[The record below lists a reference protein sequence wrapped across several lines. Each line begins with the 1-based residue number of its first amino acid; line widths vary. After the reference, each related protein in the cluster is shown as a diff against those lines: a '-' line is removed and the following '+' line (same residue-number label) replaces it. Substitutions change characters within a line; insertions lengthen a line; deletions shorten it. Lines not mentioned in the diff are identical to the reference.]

1 MMIKISDIQNA
12 HERIKPYINETPI
25 FSSDLLNQWL
35 GHEIYF
41 KVECLQ
47 KIGAF
52 KARGGCNAVQ
62 LLQEQHNEIKRV
74 VANSSGNHA
83 QAVAWA
89 AKQFG
94 VPATIYM
101 PAFAS
106 KVKAQATRSYG
117 AEVVLLDSRQEVD
130 AAVEEAANEE
140 GVFCISPF
148 NDYTVIA
155 GQGTAAYEALQQVKE
170 PVDAIF
176 TPCGGGGL
184 ISGTLIAARYLQ
196 PEAKVIAAEPL
207 AADDAMRSYLS
218 GKIQV
223 LDDAPKTLADGAMT
237 LSIGAKTFEH
247 IQHIDGFFAVEEEPM
262 AYWTQWLQHLLKIH
276 VEPTCAMTMDAVCQ
290 WLRQSNK
297 QKPQRIMV
305 ILSGGN
311 IDAGMMQKLWAHDYL
326 NMQPNLNLFATDQS
340 A

>member
-1 MMIKISDIQNA
+1 MININDIQQA
-12 HERIKPYINETPI
+12 HERIKPYINETPVLN
-25 FSSDLLNQWL
+25 SALLNQWL
-35 GHEIYF
+35 GHAIYF

-62 LLQEQHNEIKRV
+62 VLQEQHSNIKRV

-101 PAFAS
+101 PSFAS

-117 AEVVLLDSRQEVD
+117 AEVVLLDTRQEVD
-130 AAVEEAANEE
+130 AAVEEAAKEA

-148 NDYTVIA
+148 NDYSVIA
-155 GQGTAAYEALQQVKE
+155 GQGTAAFEALQQAKE
-170 PVDAIF
+170 PMDAIF

-184 ISGTLIAARYLQ
+184 ISGTLIATRHLQ
-196 PEAKVIAAEPL
+196 PEAQVIAAEPL
-207 AADDAMRSYLS
+207 AGDDAMRSYQS
-218 GKIQV
+218 GEIQK

-237 LSIGAKTFEH
+237 LSIGDKTFEH
-247 IQHIDGFFAVEEEPM
+247 IQHIDDFFAVDEEPM
-262 AYWTQWLQHLLKIH
+262 TYWTQWLQHLLKVH

-290 WLRQSNK
+290 WLRQSGNK
-297 QKPQRIMV
+297 KPQRIMV

-311 IDAGMMQKLWAHDYL
+311 IDSSKMQKLWAQDYL
-326 NMQPNLNLFATDQS
+326 NVQPHLTLFA
-340 A
+340 